1 MVTMFW
7 SGQRVG
13 QRVGQWDKVGQLAT
27 PPRPQPTTDARNDIV
42 IHAARDRDTAL
53 ATEEDRMGSAKRQ
66 RMDRPLNVR
75 VPVELFEMVEA
86 EADRREITRS
96 VLVREALVENLERR
110 GLWPVDEEPRK

>member
-1 MVTMFW
+1 MVTTFW

-27 PPRPQPTTDARNDIV
+27 PPRPQPTTDARHAIV
-42 IHAARDRDTAL
+42 IQAARDCDTAS

-86 EADRREITRS
+86 EADRREVTRS
-96 VLVREALVENLERR
+96 ALVREALVENLERC
-110 GLWPVDEEPRK
+110 GLWPVDEDPRK